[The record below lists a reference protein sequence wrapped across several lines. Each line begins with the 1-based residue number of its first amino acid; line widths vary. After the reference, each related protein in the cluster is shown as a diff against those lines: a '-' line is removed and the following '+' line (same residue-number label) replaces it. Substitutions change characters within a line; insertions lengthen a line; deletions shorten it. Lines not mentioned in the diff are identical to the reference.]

1 MWYSELQF
9 KAVMCSPLQFAKIMC
24 NILQG
29 YSVLDYTHKCGV
41 VDHAVQFAVLL
52 IGVKC
57 CAMLFSVV
65 LYNIAKE
72 FTVLYR
78 AV

>member
-1 MWYSELQF
+1 
-9 KAVMCSPLQFAKIMC
+9 MCTIVK
-24 NILQG
+24 G

-41 VDHAVQFAVLL
+41 VYHAVQFAVLL